1 MKKAKKEVCDEFC
14 QRKKSAIEQQ
24 NVKRT
29 EGYREVSKK
38 PKSISKPGVKVSG
51 FFM

>member
-14 QRKKSAIEQQ
+14 QRKRTAFDEQ
-24 NVKRT
+24 NVKRKQ
-29 EGYREVSKK
+29 GYGEISRR
-38 PKSISKPGVKVSG
+38 PKSISKPVVKVSG